1 MSSTKTRLDRLEDR
15 VKELEHA
22 NRLLCETALARGLG
36 VLPRAEVWAWLKQ
49 EAAKAKG
56 EE

>member
-1 MSSTKTRLDRLEDR
+1 MSSTKTRLGHLEDR
-15 VKELEHA
+15 VKELEYA
-22 NRLLCETALARGLG
+22 NKLLCEAALDRGIG
-36 VLPRAEVWAWLKQ
+36 ILPRAEVWAWLKQ